1 MPFALLEAGTCNAL
15 DEAVAA
21 AGRAFAV
28 RCAVGVIPGS
38 MICLLVGD
46 KLRVGRRV
54 RDLPMKGVWVYF
66 VLTFLVSLSCCL

>member
-15 DEAVAA
+15 DEAGAA
-21 AGRAFAV
+21 AVKEIVFAV

-46 KLRVGRRV
+46 KLRVGRLV
-54 RDLPMKGVWVYF
+54 RDREAG
-66 VLTFLVSLSCCL
+66 